1 MFTRISSL
9 TLAILLIVLLGSQ
22 SQPFGSHTNFY
33 VLFGATIVLI
43 LATLIL
49 NFRRLNFTWPHLLLP
64 TLYLCAMV
72 SVFVVISGPNI
83 RLAFLIFSGLVFY
96 FLEMRLGRE
105 SHFLQNVYLA
115 SLFGWYL
122 GLFAIQF
129 YFNLNGAVLAI
140 LVFAS
145 TYLFAIQGFAGFTLP
160 AKKYFY
166 FIIALLCAEGAWGLT
181 FWPTYFSINAV
192 VLFCMF
198 YLLWLFSFSAFF
210 GKLSRAKIYWQVA
223 LVIIVLTISLTTT
236 AWQSLR

>member
-1 MFTRISSL
+1 M
-9 TLAILLIVLLGSQ
+9 IVLLGSQ
-22 SQPFGSHTNFY
+22 SQPFGTHTNFY
-33 VLFGATIVLI
+33 VLFGATIVLV

-64 TLYLCAMV
+64 TLYLGGVLSA
-72 SVFVVISGPNI
+72 FVVITSPTP
-83 RLAFLIFSGLVFY
+83 RLIFLIFSGIVFY

-105 SHFLQNVYLA
+105 SHLLQNIYLA

-129 YFNLNGAVLAI
+129 YFNLNGVYLA
-140 LVFAS
+140 LVVFAT
-145 TYLFAIQGFAGFTLP
+145 TYLFAIQGFAGFNQP

-166 FIIALLCAEGAWGLT
+166 LIIALLCAEGAWGLT
-181 FWPTYFSINAV
+181 FWPTYFTINAV

-223 LVIIVLTISLTTT
+223 LVIIVLAISLSTT